1 MDTNET
7 GQVATPRPTAGPARV
22 SVPPPGYVPVGSAPP
37 VAPAAAAKTARR
49 ERERVPGGVRLLG
62 GCLVLFALV
71 SILCGLLGGFSALLF
86 GNARTATATETGV
99 IPVTGGVA
107 PTLAIS
113 AEAGSVFVVPSPDGE
128 IHYTLE
134 KRAHGITQQQ
144 ADQALADLG
153 VSATQTGDTV
163 TIGTHGNG
171 LNPVNWW
178 LERRITLTV
187 ETPAQTSV
195 RVALTTGTLE
205 LRDLTLAGDST
216 ISGTAG
222 TVTLTRVVVA
232 RSLTVRMTSGTIDF
246 QGSLGA
252 SATLDARVTAG
263 SVSVGLPV
271 NTRAHLEARATAGNV
286 DVDPS
291 SWPTIQTRRNGSHV
305 SATGDLGP
313 SSSTAGTVTLEAT
326 SGTVRVYAQ

>member
-7 GQVATPRPTAGPARV
+7 GQIATPPRPSGPARV
-22 SVPPPGYVPVGSAPP
+22 SVPPPGYAPLGAAP
-37 VAPAAAAKTARR
+37 HVAPSSPATGARR

-62 GCLVLFALV
+62 GCIMLFALI
-71 SILCGLLGGFSALLF
+71 SILCGLIGGFSAVLF

-99 IPVTGGVA
+99 IPVTAGVT

-113 AEAGSVFVVPSPDGE
+113 AEAGSVFVVPSPDGK

-134 KRAHGITQQQ
+134 KRTRGISQQQ
-144 ADQALADLG
+144 ADRALAAWS
-153 VSATQTGDTV
+153 VTATQTGDTV
-163 TIGTHGNG
+163 TIATRGNG

-178 LERRITLTV
+178 LERHSTLTV
-187 ETPAQTSV
+187 ETPTQINV
-195 RVALTTGTLE
+195 RAALTAGTLE

-216 ISGTAG
+216 IGGTAG
-222 TVTLTRVVVA
+222 TVTLTHVNVA
-232 RSLTVRMTSGTIDF
+232 RSLAVRMTSGTIDF

-263 SVSVGLPV
+263 TVSVGLPV
-271 NTRAHLEARATAGNV
+271 NTRAHLEARAAPGNV

-291 SWPTIQTRRNGSHV
+291 SWPNIQTRRNGSNV
-305 SATGDLGP
+305 SASGDLNP
-313 SSSTAGTVTLEAT
+313 NPTGTVTLEAT
-326 SGTVRVYAQ
+326 SGTVHVYAQ